1 MKDYYSYILG
11 VQIHGKDL
19 YNLRDKV
26 RRLLQRSN
34 DAFPGSQP
42 VSFSKNHIQTL
53 MNYDYYLCEKS
64 DGLRA
69 LLYIIAEQDNSGKIL
84 ENVYLIDR
92 KNDYY
97 HVSNL
102 HFPVLN
108 DPSFRNFHNDTLLD
122 GELILDEY
130 EDGKKVSRYLV
141 FDCLSVQGKLLLN
154 KPLDKRLG
162 YLKEN
167 ILNPLNEFYAKYPY
181 LIRKM
186 PFSVE
191 FKRMELSYAIEMMF
205 KDIIPSL
212 RHKNDGLIFTCLN
225 APYTCGTDET
235 LLKWKPPN
243 ENSVDFL
250 LNLQFPLLPGS
261 LSDYNYDSMP
271 RFRLSVWEGGD
282 KYSEMYDMYVS
293 PEEWEQMKALGEPL
307 NHRLVECICD
317 SQKRWRFY
325 RFRDDKSHGNF
336 IDVVLK
342 VLKSIDDG
350 VDQEELRNAAYEIK
364 KQFKARAKQA
374 LMQAI
379 KEELAVANAA
389 ELIGKLNETCYDR
402 CIPKPGSHFESVEH
416 TCVSKC
422 VARYMDAWNIV
433 SRTYIAR
440 IQRERQAQSLGLEN
454 T

>member
-1 MKDYYSYILG
+1 MKDHYSYIKG
-11 VQIHGKDL
+11 SKINGQEL
-19 YNLRDKV
+19 YDLRDRV

-34 DAFPGSQP
+34 DSFPGSQP
-42 VSFSKNHIQTL
+42 VSFSKCHIQTL
-53 MNYDYYLCEKS
+53 MNNDYYLCEKS

-69 LLYIIAEQDNSGKIL
+69 LLYVIAEKDSFKKSW
-84 ENVYLIDR
+84 EKVYLIDR

-97 HVSNL
+97 QVSNL

-130 EDGKKVSRYLV
+130 EEGRRILRYLV

-167 ILNPLNEFYAKYPY
+167 ILNPLNAFCSKYSHF
-181 LIRKM
+181 IQNM
-186 PFSVE
+186 PFSIE

-261 LSDYNYDSMP
+261 LNDYNYDSMP
-271 RFRLSVWEGGD
+271 KFKLSVWEGGN

-317 SQKRWRFY
+317 SKKRWRFY

-336 IDVVLK
+336 IDVVLN

-350 VDQEELRNAAYEIK
+350 VDKEELKNAAYEIK
-364 KQFKARAKQA
+364 KQFKARA
-374 LMQAI
+374 
-379 KEELAVANAA
+379 AN
-389 ELIGKLNETCYDR
+389 K
-402 CIPKPGSHFESVEH
+402 
-416 TCVSKC
+416 SK
-422 VARYMDAWNIV
+422 
-433 SRTYIAR
+433 T
-440 IQRERQAQSLGLEN
+440 
-454 T
+454 

>member
-1 MKDYYSYILG
+1 MKDYYSYIPG
-11 VQIHGKDL
+11 TKIQGNDL

-26 RRLLQRSN
+26 RQLLQRPN
-34 DAFPGSQP
+34 DSFPGSQP

-53 MNYDYYLCEKS
+53 MDNDYYLCEKS
-64 DGLRA
+64 DGIRV
-69 LLYIIAEQDNSGKIL
+69 LLYITAEKNNLGKIS
-84 ENVYLIDR
+84 EKIYLIDR

-97 HVSNL
+97 DVQNL

-108 DPSFRNFHNDTLLD
+108 DTTFRNFHNDTLLD

-130 EDGKKVSRYLV
+130 ENDIKTLRCLV

-167 ILNPLNEFYAKYPY
+167 IMDPLNNFCLKYPDFVQ
-181 LIRKM
+181 KM
-186 PFSVE
+186 PFRVD
-191 FKRMELSYAIEMMF
+191 FKKMELSYAIEMMF

-235 LLKWKPPN
+235 LLKWKPPG

-250 LNLQFPLLPGS
+250 LNLQFPLLPNS
-261 LSDYNYDSMP
+261 SSDFNYNSMP
-271 RFRLSVWEGGD
+271 RFRLSVWEGGN

-336 IDVVLK
+336 IDVVLN

-350 VDQEELRNAAYEIK
+350 VDKEELKKAAYEIK
-364 KQFKARAKQA
+364 RHFKARA
-374 LMQAI
+374 
-379 KEELAVANAA
+379 AN
-389 ELIGKLNETCYDR
+389 KL
-402 CIPKPGSHFESVEH
+402 KAHS
-416 TCVSKC
+416 
-422 VARYMDAWNIV
+422 
-433 SRTYIAR
+433 
-440 IQRERQAQSLGLEN
+440 
-454 T
+454 